1 MLAALLLVVLFVALS
16 CSGSG
21 GDDTAKPK
29 GAGNNTPIPSA
40 GPGAGPSVLTP
51 ETAEPSFAESRPAAG
66 GPAGPAATNVPAGP
80 VSVAPG
86 LPVAP
91 PVAPPAAPPAGLPA
105 AANGPCTDAE
115 MAIAPVPART
125 AAKRG
130 QPIDLRLIIKN
141 ISTRAC
147 ARDVGP
153 DLQEIYIKQGALKV
167 WSSDVCGLA
176 KGSKVEQFPPNG
188 VREYLVTWNGRDSTR
203 CAGGMA
209 AGNYPA
215 PGQYEVLGRLG
226 VEVSNPVAI
235 ALS

>member
-1 MLAALLLVVLFVALS
+1 MLAALLLVVLFIALS

-21 GDDTAKPK
+21 GDDTAKQK
-29 GAGNNTPIPSA
+29 GAGNNTPIPSPSASA
-40 GPGAGPSVLTP
+40 GSGVLTP
-51 ETAEPSFAESRPAAG
+51 ETPEPSFAESKPAAG
-66 GPAGPAATNVPAGP
+66 GPVGPAATNVPAGP

-86 LPVAP
+86 LPVQP
-91 PVAPPAAPPAGLPA
+91 PVGQAAVPPGGLPA

-141 ISTRAC
+141 ISTRPC
-147 ARDVGP
+147 ARDVGA
-153 DLQEIYIKQGALKV
+153 DMQEIYIKQGALKI

-176 KGSKVEQFPPNG
+176 KGSKVEQFLPNG

-209 AGNYPA
+209 AGNFPA

-226 VEVSNPVAI
+226 VEVSNPVTI
-235 ALS
+235 VLS

>member
-1 MLAALLLVVLFVALS
+1 MLAALLLVVLFIALS

-21 GDDTAKPK
+21 GDDTAKQK
-29 GAGNNTPIPSA
+29 GAGNNTPIPSPSA
-40 GPGAGPSVLTP
+40 GGSSGVLTP
-51 ETAEPSFAESRPAAG
+51 ETTEPSFAESRPAAG
-66 GPAGPAATNVPAGP
+66 GPAGPAATNVPAGG

-91 PVAPPAAPPAGLPA
+91 PAGPGAGLPA

-125 AAKRG
+125 AAQRG

-153 DLQEIYIKQGALKV
+153 DLQEIYIKQGALKI

-235 ALS
+235 VLS